1 MLHIVKLIERR
12 YPRHGDARPTPAARL
27 ATVALLAL
35 SAAALIAGVLL
46 QLR

>member
-12 YPRHGDARPTPAARL
+12 YPRQGEARPVPAARL

-35 SAAALIAGVLL
+35 SAAALMAGIVL

>member
-12 YPRHGDARPTPAARL
+12 YPRQGDGRSAPAARL
-27 ATVALLAL
+27 TTVALLAL
-35 SAAALIAGVLL
+35 SAAALMAGVLL

>member
-12 YPRHGDARPTPAARL
+12 YPRQGEARPAPAARL

-35 SAAALIAGVLL
+35 SAAALMAGIVL

>member
-12 YPRHGDARPTPAARL
+12 YPRQGEARPAPLARL

-35 SAAALIAGVLL
+35 SAAALMAGVLL

>member
-12 YPRHGDARPTPAARL
+12 YPRQGDARPTPAARL

>member
-12 YPRHGDARPTPAARL
+12 YPRHDPARPAPLARL
-27 ATVALLAL
+27 TTVALLAL
-35 SAAALIAGVLL
+35 SAAALMAGMLL

>member
-12 YPRHGDARPTPAARL
+12 YPRQGDGRPAPTARL

-35 SAAALIAGVLL
+35 SAAALMAGVLL

>member
-12 YPRHGDARPTPAARL
+12 YPRQGDARPTPAARL

-35 SAAALIAGVLL
+35 SAAALVAGVLL

>member
-12 YPRHGDARPTPAARL
+12 FPGRRTAIV
-27 ATVALLAL
+27 ATLVTL
-35 SAAALIAGVLL
+35 SGAALVLGLLL

>member
-12 YPRHGDARPTPAARL
+12 YPRQGQARPAPAARL
-27 ATVALLAL
+27 ATIALLAL
-35 SAAALIAGVLL
+35 SAAALVTGIVL